1 MGRKLSLLMAAAV
14 TVVVFVPRFA
24 QAQEPATITG
34 RVTNEAGVPV
44 NGVTVVVEGLK
55 LGGLTNETGNYSILV
70 PAARVTNAPATV
82 TARLIGFRPL
92 SKTVV
97 LSSGRVAVDFTLASA
112 PVTLTEVVV
121 TGAGLTSTR
130 EASGNVTNT
139 VKSDL
144 IAKSNETNVVTALA
158 AKAPNVYVSSQSGE
172 PGASSYISI
181 RGAKTITGSGQPLF
195 VVDGVPI
202 DNSTNSTTGYL
213 GGTAA
218 PNRASDIN
226 PNDIESVEILNG
238 AAAGAIYGSRAGQ
251 GVVLITTKSGHG
263 APRYSL
269 NSTSTWDD
277 VTHPVPLQTK
287 FGQRPSAICPT
298 KTTPG
303 CRYNSDSFGPAL
315 AAGTPTYDHFG
326 EMFHTGHTFDNQLS
340 ASGGTDRQSFYLSA
354 GRTDQNGTIIG
365 PNNFYDRTTF
375 LVKASQ
381 KVFNKLTIGGSA
393 NYADVRMGAIQ
404 KGSNTSG
411 LLLGALRSPP
421 EFNNREYLNANGYH
435 RSYRYPNPIGASDL
449 TASRGYDNPF
459 FVVNKNPAK
468 SSVNRVFGNVNLN
481 YDAFDWLNLRYTLG
495 GDYSADDRLEA
506 LVPSSS
512 SYATGLMNRADYLN
526 YQIDHNL
533 LATLRHTLTESINGT
548 LTLGQNL
555 NSRSYR
561 QRYTTGYQFIAPEGP
576 FNLGNTIT
584 VTPNEYESLV
594 HLESYFGQANL
605 DMFDQLFL
613 SATVRNDGNSTFAE
627 SQRRFWYPKASA
639 AWTFTKATDMLNRF
653 LEYGKARVAYGQ
665 TGKEPPV
672 YAIYSGYSFGS
683 TNDEG
688 WGGLLRPIQNG
699 RGGMTSQSRLA
710 QDKIRPERQNELEGG
725 FDFGLLNGLGD
736 FSITGYS
743 SKSTDVIFDTPRSPS
758 SGYTSQLQNAATIT
772 NKGLELSL
780 NLNPVTMENFA
791 WDVGVQWSRNKN
803 LVTSLSGVKHVDIG
817 GAFEGTP
824 GTVEEGYAVGVFRG
838 YDFVRCRYG
847 QSNMVDITGDG
858 TPDDVN
864 AACRA
869 AGAPNGALYIDA
881 SGFPNA
887 DPNDRVLADP
897 NPKWL
902 SSIRTEFTVFKKWQ
916 ISGLL
921 DIKKGGDVWN
931 GTKGALYQFGTH
943 RDTEIRNTDVVF
955 GQTYRPGAVWGP
967 GAGKTVQLTRTNWW
981 QDLGSGFGPVASQ
994 FMEDGSY
1001 VKLREISLGY
1011 TLDQPF
1017 VKDYFGLSTI
1027 NLRLAGRNLHTWTKY
1042 TGIDPETNLA
1052 GAETLLRGVD
1062 YFNNPQTR
1070 SIVLTVGLNR

>member
-1 MGRKLSLLMAAAV
+1 MRGRIRKLLALAAV
-14 TVVVFVPRFA
+14 LVAAPAAVHA
-24 QAQEPATITG
+24 QGPATITG
-34 RVTNEAGVPV
+34 RVTNEAGTPV
-44 NGVTVVVEGLK
+44 NGVSVYLEGLK
-55 LGGLTNETGNYSILV
+55 LGSVTDEAGRYTIVV
-70 PAARVTNAPATV
+70 PAARVTNAPATL

-92 SKTVV
+92 SRTV
-97 LSSGRVAVDFTLASA
+97 TLASGTSSVDFA
-112 PVTLTEVVV
+112 LTATPVTLSEVVV

-130 EASGNVTNT
+130 EASGSVTNT
-139 VKSDL
+139 VKSEA
-144 IAKSNETNVVTALA
+144 IARSNEPNVVSALA

-218 PNRASDIN
+218 SNRASDIN
-226 PNDIESVEILNG
+226 PNDIESVEILKG

-263 APRYSL
+263 AARYSL
-269 NSTSTWDD
+269 NSNSTWDD
-277 VTHPVPLQTK
+277 VTHGVPLQRK
-287 FGQRPSAICPT
+287 FGQRPIASCSSPT
-298 KTTPG
+298 QLG
-303 CRYNSDSFGPAL
+303 CRARSDSYGPVL
-315 AAGTPTYDHFG
+315 PAGTKTYDHFG
-326 EMFHTGHTFDNQLS
+326 EMFRTGHTYDNQLS
-340 ASGGTDRQSFYLSA
+340 VSGGTDRQSFYLSG
-354 GRTDQNGTIIG
+354 GRTNQTGTIIG

-375 LVKASQ
+375 LVKATQ
-381 KVFNKLTIGGSA
+381 KVMNKLTVGGVA
-393 NYADVRMGAIQ
+393 NYSDVRMGAVQ
-404 KGSNTSG
+404 KGSNISG
-411 LLLGALRSPP
+411 LLLGALRTPP
-421 EFNNREYLNANGYH
+421 EFNNANYLNKDGYH

-449 TASRGYDNPF
+449 TVSRGYDNPF
-459 FVVNKNPAK
+459 FVVNEDPAR

-481 YDAFDWLNLRYTLG
+481 YDALDWLNFRYTLG

-512 SYATGLMNRADYLN
+512 SYPTGLMTRADYLN

-533 LATLRHTLTESINGT
+533 LATARHAVTDQINAT

-561 QRYTTGYQFIAPEGP
+561 QRYSTGYNFIAPSGP
-576 FNLGNTIT
+576 YNLGNTIT

-594 HLESYFGQANL
+594 HLESYFGQTNL
-605 DMFDQLFL
+605 DLYDQLFL
-613 SATVRNDGNSTFAE
+613 SATLRNDGNSTFAA

-639 AWTFTKATDMLNRF
+639 AWTFTKATDALSRF

-672 YAIYSGYSFGS
+672 YAIYGGYQFNS

-688 WGGLLRPIQNG
+688 WGGLLRTIQNG

-725 FDFGLLNGLGD
+725 FDFGFLNGLGD
-736 FSITGYS
+736 LSLTGYN

-758 SGYTSQLQNAATIT
+758 SGTTSQLKNAATIS
-772 NKGLELSL
+772 NKGIELSL
-780 NLNPVTMENFA
+780 NLNPVRMENFG
-791 WDVGVQWSRNKN
+791 WDIGAQWSRNKN
-803 LVTSLSGVKHVDIG
+803 VVTSLAGIDHVDIG

-824 GTVEEGYAVGVFRG
+824 GTVKKGYAVGVFRG
-838 YDFVRCRYG
+838 NDFVRCRYG
-847 QSNMVDITGDG
+847 QNNMADLTGSG
-858 TPDDVN
+858 TVVDVN

-869 AGAPNGALYIDA
+869 AGAPNGAVYIDTN
-881 SGFPNA
+881 GLPIQ
-887 DPNDRVLADP
+887 DPTDRVLADP

-902 SSIRTEFTVFKKWQ
+902 GSLRSEVTVFKKWH
-916 ISGLL
+916 IAGLL

-931 GTKGALYQFGTH
+931 GTKGALYQFGKH
-943 RDTEIRNTDVVF
+943 KDTEIRNTDVVY
-955 GQTYRPGAVWGP
+955 GKTYRPGPVFGP

-981 QDLGSGFGPVASQ
+981 QNLGSGFGPVASQ

-1001 VKLREISLGY
+1001 AKLREISIGY
-1011 TLDQPF
+1011 TLDQTF
-1017 VKDYFGLSTI
+1017 IKDLGLSTI
-1027 NLRLAGRNLHTWTKY
+1027 DLRVAGRNLHTWTKY

>member
-1 MGRKLSLLMAAAV
+1 MRRLKSWLLAGGCAILVGAPVVGR
-14 TVVVFVPRFA
+14 
-24 QAQEPATITG
+24 AQEAATVSG
-34 RVTNEAGVPV
+34 RVTNEAGAPV
-44 NGVTVVVEGLK
+44 NAASVVIDQLRLGSVTDADGRYTIV
-55 LGGLTNETGNYSILV
+55 V
-70 PAARVTNAPATV
+70 PAARVTSAPVTV
-82 TARLIGFRPL
+82 SARLIGFRAVT
-92 SKTVV
+92 KT
-97 LSSGRVAVDFTLASA
+97 LTLTSGSQSLDFALAAA
-112 PVTLTEVVV
+112 PVTLGEVVV

-144 IAKSNETNVVTALA
+144 IARSNETNIVSAIA

-213 GGTAA
+213 GGTTTA
-218 PNRASDIN
+218 NRASDIN
-226 PNDIESVEILNG
+226 PNDIESVEILKG

-263 APRYSL
+263 AARYAL
-269 NSTSTWDD
+269 NSTSTWDH
-277 VTHPVPLQTK
+277 VSHGVPLQTR
-287 FGQRPSAICPT
+287 FGQRVTCS
-298 KTTPG
+298 TPG
-303 CRYNSDSFGPAL
+303 CRASSDSYGPAL
-315 AAGTPTYDHFG
+315 AAGTRTFDHFD
-326 EMFHTGHTFDNQLS
+326 EMFRTGHTFDNQLS
-340 ASGGTDRQSFYLSA
+340 ASGGTDRQSFYLSG
-354 GRTDQNGTIIG
+354 GRTNQNGTIVG

-381 KVFNKLTIGGSA
+381 KFFNKLTIGGAA
-393 NYADVRMGAIQ
+393 NYADVRMGAVQ

-411 LLLGALRSPP
+411 LLLGALRTPP
-421 EFNNREYLNANGYH
+421 NFDNHQYLSATGYH

-449 TASRGYDNPF
+449 LLSRGYDNPF
-459 FVVNKNPAK
+459 FIVNKDPAR
-468 SSVNRVFGNVNLN
+468 SDVNRVFGNINLN
-481 YDAFDWLNLRYTLG
+481 YDALDWLNLRYTLG

-512 SYATGLMNRADYLN
+512 SYSKGTMTRADYLN

-533 LATLRHTLTESINGT
+533 LATARHTLGASINGT

-561 QRYTTGYQFIAPEGP
+561 QRYSTGYDFIAPEGP
-576 FNLGNTIT
+576 FNLGNMIT

-639 AWTFTKATDMLNRF
+639 AWTFTKATSALDRF
-653 LEYGKARVAYGQ
+653 LEYGKVRAAYGQ

-672 YAIYSGYSFGS
+672 YAIFSGYSFGN

-688 WGGLLRPIQNG
+688 WGPYLRPIQNS

-710 QDKIRPERQNELEGG
+710 QEKIRPERQNELEGG
-725 FDFGLLNGLGD
+725 FDFGFANGLGD
-736 FSITGYS
+736 LSVTGYS

-772 NKGLELSL
+772 NKGLEVSL
-780 NLNPVTMENFA
+780 NLNPVTMQNFA
-791 WDVGVQWSRNKN
+791 WDLGFQWSHNKN

-824 GTVEEGYAVGVFRG
+824 GTVEQGYAVGVFRG

-847 QSNMVDITGDG
+847 QSNMADIDGDG

-864 AACRA
+864 AACTA
-869 AGAPNGALYIDA
+869 AKAPNGALYIDA
-881 SGFPNA
+881 SGFPMA

-902 SSIRTEFTVFKKWQ
+902 GSVRTEFTVFKKIQ

-931 GTKGALYQFGTH
+931 GTKGALYNFGTH
-943 RDTEIRNTDVVF
+943 RDTEIRNTNVVF
-955 GQTYRPGAVWGP
+955 GRSYRPGPVFGP
-967 GAGKTVQLTRTNWW
+967 GAGQTVQLTRTNWW

-1001 VKLREISLGY
+1001 VKLREISVGY
-1011 TLDQPF
+1011 TFDEPF
-1017 VKDYFGLSTI
+1017 VRNMTSLSSI
-1027 NLRLAGRNLHTWTKY
+1027 NVRLAGRNLHTLTKY

>member
-1 MGRKLSLLMAAAV
+1 MRGRIRTLLALAAVVVAVPAAAH
-14 TVVVFVPRFA
+14 A
-24 QAQEPATITG
+24 QGPATITG
-34 RVTNEAGVPV
+34 RVTNETGTPV
-44 NGVTVVVEGLK
+44 NGVSVYLEGLK
-55 LGGLTNETGNYSILV
+55 LGSVTDEAGRYTIVV
-70 PAARVTNAPATV
+70 PEARVTNAPATL

-92 SKTVV
+92 SRTV
-97 LSSGRVAVDFTLASA
+97 TLASGSNSVDFA
-112 PVTLTEVVV
+112 LAATPITLSEVVV

-130 EASGNVTNT
+130 EASGSVTNT
-139 VKSDL
+139 VKADA
-144 IAKSNETNVVTALA
+144 IARSNESNVVSALA

-181 RGAKTITGSGQPLF
+181 RGAKTITGTGQPLF

-202 DNSTNSTTGYL
+202 DNSTNSTTGFL

-218 PNRASDIN
+218 SNRAADIN
-226 PNDIESVEILNG
+226 TNDIESVEVLKG

-263 APRYSL
+263 PARYSL
-269 NSTSTWDD
+269 NSNSTWDE
-277 VTHPVPLQTK
+277 VSHGVPLQTK
-287 FGQRPSAICPT
+287 FGQRPSTTCPVT
-298 KTTPG
+298 TTPG
-303 CRYNSDSFGPAL
+303 CRYNSDSYGPAL
-315 AAGTPTYDHFG
+315 AAGTATYDHFD
-326 EMFHTGHTFDNQLS
+326 EMFRTGHTYDNQLS
-340 ASGGTDRQSFYLSA
+340 VSGGTDRQSFYLSG
-354 GRTDQNGTIIG
+354 GRTNQTGTIVG
-365 PNNFYDRTTF
+365 PNSFYDRSTF

-381 KVFNKLTIGGSA
+381 KVMNKLTVGGVA
-393 NYADVRMGAIQ
+393 NYTDVRMGAIQ
-404 KGSNTSG
+404 KGSNISG

-421 EFNNREYLNANGYH
+421 EFNNANYLNKDGYH

-449 TASRGYDNPF
+449 TLTRGYDNPF
-459 FVVNKNPAK
+459 FVVNEDPAR
-468 SSVNRVFGNVNLN
+468 SDVNRVFGNVNLN
-481 YDAFDWLNLRYTLG
+481 YDALDWLNFRYTLG

-512 SYATGLMNRADYLN
+512 AYPTGQMTRADYLN

-533 LATLRHTLTESINGT
+533 LATARHSLTDQINAT

-561 QRYTTGYQFIAPEGP
+561 QRYSTGYNFVAPSGP

-594 HLESYFGQANL
+594 HLESYFGQTNL
-605 DMFDQLFL
+605 DLYDQLFL
-613 SATVRNDGNSTFAE
+613 SATLRNDGNSTFAE

-639 AWTFTKATDMLNRF
+639 AWTFTKATDALSSF

-688 WGGLLRPIQNG
+688 WGGLLRTIQNS

-710 QDKIRPERQNELEGG
+710 QDNIRPERQNELEGG
-725 FDFGLLNGLGD
+725 FDFGFRNGLGD
-736 FSITGYS
+736 ISLTAYN

-758 SGYTSQLQNAATIT
+758 SGTTSQLKNAATIS

-780 NLNPVTMENFA
+780 NINPVRMENVG

-803 LVTSLSGVKHVDIG
+803 VVTSLSGVDHVDIG

-824 GTVEEGYAVGVFRG
+824 GTVKQGYAVGVFRG
-838 YDFVRCRYG
+838 NDFVRCRYG
-847 QSNMVDITGDG
+847 QTNMADLTGSG
-858 TPDDVN
+858 TVVDVN

-869 AGAPNGALYIDA
+869 AGAPNGAVYIDTD
-881 SGFPNA
+881 GLPIQ
-887 DPNDRVLADP
+887 DPTDRVLADP

-902 SSIRTEFTVFKKWQ
+902 GSVRSEITVFKKWR
-916 ISGLL
+916 IAGLL

-943 RDTEIRNTDVVF
+943 RDTEVRNKDVVY
-955 GQTYRPGAVWGP
+955 GKTYRPGPVFGP
-967 GAGKTVQLTRTNWW
+967 GAGQTVQLTRTNWW
-981 QDLGSGFGPVASQ
+981 QGLGSGFGPVASQ

-1011 TLDQPF
+1011 TLDQAF
-1017 VKDYFGLSTI
+1017 IKDLGLSTI
-1027 NLRLAGRNLHTWTKY
+1027 DVRVAGRNLHTWTKY

-1052 GAETLLRGVD
+1052 GAESLLRGVD

-1070 SIVLTVGLNR
+1070 SVVLTVGLNR